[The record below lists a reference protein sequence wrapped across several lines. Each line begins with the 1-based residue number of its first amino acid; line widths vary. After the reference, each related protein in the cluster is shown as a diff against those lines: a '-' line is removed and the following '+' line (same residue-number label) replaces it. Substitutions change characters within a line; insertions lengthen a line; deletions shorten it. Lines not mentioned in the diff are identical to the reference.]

1 MNTQN
6 EPKIKQI
13 GDYIFD
19 FNKEIGSGYSSKVYL
34 GEHINTKQKVA
45 IKIISSQTYTTP
57 IQKSLLKNEI
67 SILLRIDH
75 QHLMKVYE
83 VSQSS
88 NNTYIV
94 TEFCNEGNL
103 EQQMKK
109 TEFSVPRVLSIL
121 RQISLGIQALHQKKI
136 IHRDLKPA
144 NILIHDNIYK
154 LADFGF
160 ALIEDQFESIIKKF
174 NVGTPLYMA
183 PEILSNNQYSEKS
196 DIWALGI
203 MSYELIFNSIPPYK
217 ADIRIFH
224 DDILKKCQKLD
235 LQYQGVVKQLLF
247 GMLQI
252 EPNARE
258 NINQIISYL
267 SQKELEN
274 VSPRI
279 QQPFIKLSYNFV
291 QSNPN
296 SPLSTPKQQPTMQ
309 SQRQKYQKKV
319 QSHNKAQTFESIKF
333 LSPNKLLEE
342 KIKFNLVSDFNLN
355 EDHPKLISHTS
366 SKKLNNDNHEQM
378 GQCSTQCSFS
388 TNNNNNNNNNI
399 IKNNEKQKKLRFKI
413 QQSQLPAIVLP
424 TYNFC
429 IYLENII
436 KSMDCSTEQ
445 KQKCNFLF
453 RKLLAIKA
461 KAFYSF
467 APQTIKEQLNQWIN
481 QLNNYYDKVQYIL
494 NFTMDNTFQIFFNT
508 LLEDQGKLLSMYLV
522 SLLNQIIIK
531 EQNSDFDT
539 LIDILQ
545 DNIKHQN
552 DPFLFARKWVHNQ
565 QS

>member
-6 EPKIKQI
+6 EPKIKQV
-13 GDYIFD
+13 GDYILD
-19 FNKEIGSGYSSKVYL
+19 LNKEIGSGYSSKVYL
-34 GEHINTKQKVA
+34 GENLKTKQIVA
-45 IKIISSQTYTTP
+45 IKVISSQTYTSP

-75 QHLMKVYE
+75 PHLMKVYE
-83 VSQSS
+83 VSQSA

-94 TEFCNEGNL
+94 TEFCNGGNL

-109 TEFSVPRVLSIL
+109 TEFSVPKVLSIL
-121 RQISLGIQALHQKKI
+121 RQITLGIQALHEKKI

-144 NILIHDNIYK
+144 NILIHENTYK

-160 ALIEDQFESIIKKF
+160 ALIEDQFESIIKRF

-183 PEILSNNQYSEKS
+183 PEILSTNQYSEKS

-203 MSYELIFNSIPPYK
+203 MSYEMLFNCIPPYK
-217 ADIRIFH
+217 SDIRTFH
-224 DDILKKCQKLD
+224 EEILKNCQKID
-235 LQYQGVVKQLLF
+235 LLYQGVVKQLLF
-247 GMLQI
+247 GMLQVD
-252 EPNARE
+252 PNARE
-258 NINQIISYL
+258 NINQIISYI
-267 SQKELEN
+267 SQKEIEH

-279 QQPFIKLSYNFV
+279 QQQFIKLSYNFV

-296 SPLSTPKQQPTMQ
+296 SPLSSPKHKPTME

-319 QSHNKAQTFESIKF
+319 QSHNKAQTFASVKMLSLNKF
-333 LSPNKLLEE
+333 LDDQNKH
-342 KIKFNLVSDFNLN
+342 NRVSDFNLN

-366 SKKLNNDNHEQM
+366 AKKYLHDNHEQI
-378 GQCSTQCSFS
+378 GQYSTQCSFS
-388 TNNNNNNNNNI
+388 TNNNNNTNSSSSG
-399 IKNNEKQKKLRFKI
+399 KKTKLKFKM
-413 QQSQLPAIVLP
+413 QSSQLPAIVLP

-429 IYLENII
+429 IFLENLI
-436 KSMDCSTEQ
+436 KTMESSTEQ

-467 APQTIKEQLNQWIN
+467 APKSIKEQLSLWID
-481 QLNNYYDKVQYIL
+481 QLNNYYEKVQFSL
-494 NFTMDNTFQIFFNT
+494 NFTLDNTFQIFFNSS
-508 LLEDQGKLLSMYLV
+508 LEDQGKLLSMYLV
-522 SLLNQIIIK
+522 SLMSQIILK
-531 EQNSDFDT
+531 EQTSDFET

-545 DNIKHQN
+545 DNVKHQN
-552 DPFLFARKWVHNQ
+552 DPFLFARKWAHNQ
-565 QS
+565 QK